1 MQYLLTLLLLVSSF
15 IFSSEEEA
23 KECADIEDTTQRL
36 SCYDSLFAPQQI
48 EDPKLVI
55 TQKKQEVE
63 ITKQDKEI
71 KKEVKKEVKKE
82 RERRFGLPKR
92 LEKEE
97 DKVEIRDQIINV
109 KKLADLRL
117 EVTLENGQKWRSVEK
132 IRQVRLKTNQKVII
146 SDGFISGYVL
156 KVVDNKISIRVRRIK

>member
-15 IFSSEEEA
+15 IFSSEEKA
-23 KECADIEDTTQRL
+23 KECANIEDTTQRL

-55 TQKKQEVE
+55 TQKKQEVK
-63 ITKQDKEI
+63 IAKQDKEI
-71 KKEVKKEVKKE
+71 KKE

-97 DKVEIRDQIINV
+97 DKVEIKDKILEV

-117 EVTLENGQKWRSVEK
+117 DVTLENGQKWRSVEK
-132 IRQVRLKTNQKVII
+132 IRQVRLKANQKVII
-146 SDGFISGYVL
+146 SEGFISGYVL
-156 KVVDNKISIRVRRIK
+156 KVVDKKISIRVRRIK

>member
-23 KECADIEDTTQRL
+23 KECANIEDSTQRL

-48 EDPKLVI
+48 VDSKMVV
-55 TQKKQEVE
+55 TQKKQEVK
-63 ITKQDKEI
+63 IAKQDDEI
-71 KKEVKKEVKKE
+71 KKEVKKE

-97 DKVEIRDQIINV
+97 DKIEITDKILEV

-117 EVTLENGQKWRSVEK
+117 DVILENGQKWRSVEK
-132 IRQVRLKTNQKVII
+132 IRQVRLKANQKVVI
-146 SDGFISGYVL
+146 SEGFISGYVL

>member
-1 MQYLLTLLLLVSSF
+1 MKYLLTFLLLASSF

-55 TQKKQEVE
+55 TQKKQEVK
-63 ITKQDKEI
+63 IAKQDKEI
-71 KKEVKKEVKKE
+71 KKE

-97 DKVEIRDQIINV
+97 DKVEIKDKILEV

-117 EVTLENGQKWRSVEK
+117 DVTLENGQKWRSVEK
-132 IRQVRLKTNQKVII
+132 IRQVRLKANQKVII
-146 SDGFISGYVL
+146 SEGFISGYVL
-156 KVVDNKISIRVRRIK
+156 KVVDKKISIRVRRIK

>member
-1 MQYLLTLLLLVSSF
+1 MKYLLTLLLLVSSF

-63 ITKQDKEI
+63 IAKPDKEI
-71 KKEVKKEVKKE
+71 KKEVKKE

-97 DKVEIRDQIINV
+97 DKVEIKDKIIEV

-117 EVTLENGQKWRSVEK
+117 DVTLENGQKWRSVEK
-132 IRQVRLKTNQKVII
+132 IRQVRLKANQRVVI
-146 SDGFISGYVL
+146 SEGFWAKGGVGYAIKAVL
-156 KVVDNKISIRVRRIK
+156 DSFPLPCEG

>member
-1 MQYLLTLLLLVSSF
+1 MKYLLTLLLLVSSF

-63 ITKQDKEI
+63 IAKPDKEI
-71 KKEVKKEVKKE
+71 KKEVKKE

-97 DKVEIRDQIINV
+97 DKVEIKDKIIEV

-117 EVTLENGQKWRSVEK
+117 DVTLENGQKWRSVEK
-132 IRQVRLKTNQKVII
+132 IRQVRLKANQKVII
-146 SDGFISGYVL
+146 SEGFISGYVL
-156 KVVDNKISIRVRRIK
+156 KVVDKKISIRVRRIK

>member
-23 KECADIEDTTQRL
+23 KECAEIEDTTQRL

-63 ITKQDKEI
+63 IAKQDKEI

-97 DKVEIRDQIINV
+97 DKVEIKDKIIEV

-117 EVTLENGQKWRSVEK
+117 DVTLENGQKWRSVEK
-132 IRQVRLKTNQKVII
+132 IRQVRLKANQKVVI
-146 SDGFISGYVL
+146 SEGFISGYIL
-156 KVVDNKISIRVRRIK
+156 KVVDKKISIRVRRIK

>member
-1 MQYLLTLLLLVSSF
+1 MKYLLTLLLLASSF

-63 ITKQDKEI
+63 IAKPDKEI
-71 KKEVKKEVKKE
+71 KEEVKKE

-97 DKVEIRDQIINV
+97 DKIEITDKILEV
-109 KKLADLRL
+109 KRLADLRL
-117 EVTLENGQKWRSVEK
+117 DVILENGQKWRSVEK
-132 IRQVRLKTNQKVII
+132 IRQVRLKANQKVII
-146 SDGFISGYVL
+146 SEGFISGYIL
-156 KVVDNKISIRVRRIK
+156 KVVDKKISIRVRRIK

>member
-1 MQYLLTLLLLVSSF
+1 MKYLLTLLLLASSF

-55 TQKKQEVE
+55 TQKKQEVK
-63 ITKQDKEI
+63 IAKQDKEI
-71 KKEVKKEVKKE
+71 KKE

-97 DKVEIRDQIINV
+97 DKVEIKDKILEV

-117 EVTLENGQKWRSVEK
+117 DVTLENGQKWRSVEK
-132 IRQVRLKTNQKVII
+132 IRQVRLKANQKVVI
-146 SDGFISGYVL
+146 SEGFISGYIL
-156 KVVDNKISIRVRRIK
+156 KVVDKKISIRVRRIK

>member
-23 KECADIEDTTQRL
+23 KECADIEDTSQRL
-36 SCYDSLFAPQQI
+36 TCYDSFFAPQQI

-55 TQKKQEVE
+55 TQKKQEAE
-63 ITKQDKEI
+63 IAKQDKEI
-71 KKEVKKEVKKE
+71 KKEVKKE

-97 DKVEIRDQIINV
+97 DKIEITDKILEV
-109 KKLADLRL
+109 KRLADLRL
-117 EVTLENGQKWRSVEK
+117 DVILENGQKWRSVEK
-132 IRQVRLKTNQKVII
+132 IRQVRLKANQKVII
-146 SDGFISGYVL
+146 SEGFISGYIL
-156 KVVDNKISIRVRRIK
+156 KVVDKKISIRVRRIK

>member
-1 MQYLLTLLLLVSSF
+1 MKYLLTLLLLSSSF

-63 ITKQDKEI
+63 IAKQDKEI

-97 DKVEIRDQIINV
+97 DKVEIKDKILEV

-117 EVTLENGQKWRSVEK
+117 DVTLENGQKWRSVEK
-132 IRQVRLKTNQKVII
+132 IRQVRLKANQKVVI
-146 SDGFISGYVL
+146 SEGFISGYIL
-156 KVVDNKISIRVRRIK
+156 KVVDKKISIRVRRIK

>member
-23 KECADIEDTTQRL
+23 KVCADIEDPTQRL

-48 EDPKLVI
+48 INSKIVV
-55 TQKKQEVE
+55 TQKKQEVK
-63 ITKQDKEI
+63 IAKQDKEI
-71 KKEVKKEVKKE
+71 KKE

-97 DKVEIRDQIINV
+97 DKVEIKEKILEV

-117 EVTLENGQKWRSVEK
+117 DVTLENGQKWRSVEK
-132 IRQVRLKTNQKVII
+132 IRQVRLKANQNVVI
-146 SDGFISGYVL
+146 SEGFISGYVL
-156 KVVDNKISIRVRRIK
+156 KVVDKKISIRVRRIK

>member
-1 MQYLLTLLLLVSSF
+1 MKYLLTLLLIASSF

-36 SCYDSLFAPQQI
+36 SCYDSLFAPQPI
-48 EDPKLVI
+48 EDPKLVT
-55 TQKKQEVE
+55 TQKKQEVK
-63 ITKQDKEI
+63 IAKQDKEI
-71 KKEVKKEVKKE
+71 KKE

-97 DKVEIRDQIINV
+97 DKVEIKDKILEV

-117 EVTLENGQKWRSVEK
+117 VVILENGQKWRSVEK
-132 IRQVRLKTNQKVII
+132 IRQVRLKANQKVVI
-146 SDGFISGYVL
+146 SEGFISGYVL
-156 KVVDNKISIRVRRIK
+156 KVVDKKISIRVRRIK

>member
-1 MQYLLTLLLLVSSF
+1 MQYLLTLLLLVSPF
-15 IFSSEEEA
+15 ISSSEEEA

-48 EDPKLVI
+48 VDSKIVV

-63 ITKQDKEI
+63 IAKPDKEI
-71 KKEVKKEVKKE
+71 KEEVKKE

-97 DKVEIRDQIINV
+97 DKVEIKDKISEV

-117 EVTLENGQKWRSVEK
+117 DVILENGQKWRSVEK
-132 IRQVRLKTNQKVII
+132 IRQVRLKANQKVVI
-146 SDGFISGYVL
+146 SEGFISGYVL
-156 KVVDNKISIRVRRIK
+156 KVVDKKISIRVRRIK

>member
-1 MQYLLTLLLLVSSF
+1 MQYLLTLLLFVSSF

-36 SCYDSLFAPQQI
+36 SCYDSLFASQKI
-48 EDPKLVI
+48 EDPKILV

-63 ITKQDKEI
+63 IAKQDKEI
-71 KKEVKKEVKKE
+71 EKEVKKE

-97 DKVEIRDQIINV
+97 EKVEIRDQIINV

-132 IRQVRLKTNQKVII
+132 IRQVRLKANQKVVI
-146 SDGFISGYVL
+146 SEGFISGYVL
-156 KVVDNKISIRVRRIK
+156 KVVDKKISIRVRRIK

>member
-1 MQYLLTLLLLVSSF
+1 MKYLLTLLLLASFF

-63 ITKQDKEI
+63 IAKQDKEI
-71 KKEVKKEVKKE
+71 KKE

-97 DKVEIRDQIINV
+97 DKVEIKDKILEV
-109 KKLADLRL
+109 KRLADLRL
-117 EVTLENGQKWRSVEK
+117 DVTLENGQKWRSVEK
-132 IRQVRLKTNQKVII
+132 IRQVRLKANQKIII
-146 SDGFISGYVL
+146 SEGFISGYIL
-156 KVVDNKISIRVRRIK
+156 KVVDKKISIRVRRIK

>member
-1 MQYLLTLLLLVSSF
+1 MQYLLSLLLFLSSF

-48 EDPKLVI
+48 INSKIVV

-63 ITKQDKEI
+63 IAKSDKEI
-71 KKEVKKEVKKE
+71 KKEVKKE

-97 DKVEIRDQIINV
+97 EKVEIRDQIINV

-132 IRQVRLKTNQKVII
+132 IRQVRLKANQKVII
-146 SDGFISGYVL
+146 SEGFISGYIL
-156 KVVDNKISIRVRRIK
+156 KVVDKKISIRVRRIK

>member
-1 MQYLLTLLLLVSSF
+1 MKYLLTLLLFASSF

-55 TQKKQEVE
+55 TQRKQEVE
-63 ITKQDKEI
+63 IAKQDKEI
-71 KKEVKKEVKKE
+71 KKE

-97 DKVEIRDQIINV
+97 DKVEIKDKIIEV

-117 EVTLENGQKWRSVEK
+117 DVTLENGQKWRSVEK
-132 IRQVRLKTNQKVII
+132 IRQVRLKANQKVVI
-146 SDGFISGYVL
+146 SEGFISGYVL
-156 KVVDNKISIRVRRIK
+156 KVVDKKISIRVRRIK

>member
-71 KKEVKKEVKKE
+71 KKEVKNNVIDRYIQRICTFYCKDFEN
-82 RERRFGLPKR
+82 R
-92 LEKEE
+92 L
-97 DKVEIRDQIINV
+97 VEIKNRKQWIV
-109 KKLADLRL
+109 
-117 EVTLENGQKWRSVEK
+117 
-132 IRQVRLKTNQKVII
+132 
-146 SDGFISGYVL
+146 
-156 KVVDNKISIRVRRIK
+156 

>member
-1 MQYLLTLLLLVSSF
+1 MQYLLTLLLFVSSF

-36 SCYDSLFAPQQI
+36 SCYDSLFASQKI
-48 EDPKLVI
+48 EDPKILV

-63 ITKQDKEI
+63 IAKQDKEI
-71 KKEVKKEVKKE
+71 EKEVKKE

-97 DKVEIRDQIINV
+97 EKVEIRDQIINV

-132 IRQVRLKTNQKVII
+132 IRQVRLKANQKVVI
-146 SDGFISGYVL
+146 SEGFISGYVL
-156 KVVDNKISIRVRRIK
+156 KVIDKKISIRVRRIK

>member
-1 MQYLLTLLLLVSSF
+1 MQYLLTLLLLVSPF
-15 IFSSEEEA
+15 ISSSEEEA

-48 EDPKLVI
+48 VDSKIVV
-55 TQKKQEVE
+55 TQKKQEVKISKPDEE
-63 ITKQDKEI
+63 I
-71 KKEVKKEVKKE
+71 KKEVKKE

-97 DKVEIRDQIINV
+97 DKVEIKDKILEV

-117 EVTLENGQKWRSVEK
+117 DVILENGQKWRSVEK
-132 IRQVRLKTNQKVII
+132 IRQVRLKANQKVVI
-146 SDGFISGYVL
+146 SEGFISGYVL
-156 KVVDNKISIRVRRIK
+156 KVVDKKISIRVRRIK

>member
-1 MQYLLTLLLLVSSF
+1 MKYLLTLLLLASSF

-55 TQKKQEVE
+55 TQKKQEVK
-63 ITKQDKEI
+63 IAKQDKEI
-71 KKEVKKEVKKE
+71 KKE

-97 DKVEIRDQIINV
+97 DKVEIIDKISEV

-117 EVTLENGQKWRSVEK
+117 DVILENGQKWRSVEK
-132 IRQVRLKTNQKVII
+132 IRQVRLKANQKVVI
-146 SDGFISGYVL
+146 SEGFISGYIL
-156 KVVDNKISIRVRRIK
+156 KVVDKKISIRVRRIK

>member
-1 MQYLLTLLLLVSSF
+1 MQYLLTLLLFVSSF
-15 IFSSEEEA
+15 IASSEEEA

-36 SCYDSLFAPQQI
+36 SCYDSLFASQKI
-48 EDPKLVI
+48 EDPKILV

-63 ITKQDKEI
+63 IAKQDKEI
-71 KKEVKKEVKKE
+71 EKEVKKE

-132 IRQVRLKTNQKVII
+132 IRQVRLKANQKVVI
-146 SDGFISGYVL
+146 SEGFISGYVL
-156 KVVDNKISIRVRRIK
+156 KVVDKKISIRVRRIK

>member
-15 IFSSEEEA
+15 IFSSEEKA
-23 KECADIEDTTQRL
+23 KECANIEDTTQRL

-55 TQKKQEVE
+55 TQKKQEVK
-63 ITKQDKEI
+63 IAKQDKEI
-71 KKEVKKEVKKE
+71 KKE

-97 DKVEIRDQIINV
+97 DKVEIKDKILEV

-117 EVTLENGQKWRSVEK
+117 DVTLENGQKWRSVEK
-132 IRQVRLKTNQKVII
+132 IRQVRLKANQKVVI
-146 SDGFISGYVL
+146 SEGFISGYVL
-156 KVVDNKISIRVRRIK
+156 KVVDKKISIRVRRIK

>member
-1 MQYLLTLLLLVSSF
+1 MQYLLTSLLLVSSF
-15 IFSSEEEA
+15 IFSSEEKA

-63 ITKQDKEI
+63 IAKQDKEI
-71 KKEVKKEVKKE
+71 KKE

-97 DKVEIRDQIINV
+97 DKVEIKDKILEV

-117 EVTLENGQKWRSVEK
+117 DVILENGQKWRSVEK
-132 IRQVRLKTNQKVII
+132 IRQVRLKANQKVVI
-146 SDGFISGYVL
+146 SEGFISGYVL
-156 KVVDNKISIRVRRIK
+156 KVVDKKISIRVRRIK

>member
-48 EDPKLVI
+48 EEPELVI

-63 ITKQDKEI
+63 IAKQDNEI
-71 KKEVKKEVKKE
+71 KKEAKKE

-97 DKVEIRDQIINV
+97 DKIEITDKILEV

-117 EVTLENGQKWRSVEK
+117 DVILENGQKWRSVEK
-132 IRQVRLKTNQKVII
+132 IRQVRLKANQKVVI
-146 SDGFISGYVL
+146 SEGFISGYVL
-156 KVVDNKISIRVRRIK
+156 KVVDKKISIRVRRIK

>member
-1 MQYLLTLLLLVSSF
+1 MKYLLTLLLLSSSF

-23 KECADIEDTTQRL
+23 KKCANIEDTTQRL
-36 SCYDSLFAPQQI
+36 FCYDSLFAPEQI
-48 EDPKLVI
+48 QDPKLVV

-63 ITKQDKEI
+63 IAKQDKEI
-71 KKEVKKEVKKE
+71 KKEVRKE

-97 DKVEIRDQIINV
+97 DKVEIKDKILEV

-117 EVTLENGQKWRSVEK
+117 DVILENGQKWRSVEK
-132 IRQVRLKTNQKVII
+132 IRQVRLKANQKVII
-146 SDGFISGYVL
+146 SEGFISGYVL
-156 KVVDNKISIRVRRIK
+156 KVVDKKISIRVRRIK

>member
-1 MQYLLTLLLLVSSF
+1 MQYLLTLLLLASPF
-15 IFSSEEEA
+15 ISSSEEEA

-48 EDPKLVI
+48 INSKIVI

-63 ITKQDKEI
+63 IAKSDKEI
-71 KKEVKKEVKKE
+71 KNEVKKE

-97 DKVEIRDQIINV
+97 DKVEIKDKILEV

-117 EVTLENGQKWRSVEK
+117 DVILENGQKWRSVEK
-132 IRQVRLKTNQKVII
+132 IRQVRLKANQKVVI
-146 SDGFISGYVL
+146 SEGFISGYVL
-156 KVVDNKISIRVRRIK
+156 KVVDKKISIRVRRIK

>member
-1 MQYLLTLLLLVSSF
+1 MQYLLTLLLLASPF
-15 IFSSEEEA
+15 IFSSEEKA

-48 EDPKLVI
+48 EDPKILV

-63 ITKQDKEI
+63 TAKQDKEI
-71 KKEVKKEVKKE
+71 KKEVKKE

-97 DKVEIRDQIINV
+97 DKVEIKDKILEV

-117 EVTLENGQKWRSVEK
+117 DVTLENGQKWRSVEK
-132 IRQVRLKTNQKVII
+132 IRQVRLKPGQEVII
-146 SDGFISGYVL
+146 SEGLISGYAL
-156 KVVDNKISIRVRRIK
+156 KVVGKKISIRVRRIK

>member
-1 MQYLLTLLLLVSSF
+1 MKYLLTLLLLASSF

-63 ITKQDKEI
+63 IAKQDKEI
-71 KKEVKKEVKKE
+71 KKE

-97 DKVEIRDQIINV
+97 DKVEIKDKI
-109 KKLADLRL
+109 L
-117 EVTLENGQKWRSVEK
+117 EVKSSL
-132 IRQVRLKTNQKVII
+132 I
-146 SDGFISGYVL
+146 
-156 KVVDNKISIRVRRIK
+156 